1 MGMITPLMAEWV
13 DAAGLLQGNGMFITG
28 TDTGVGKTWVSVR
41 LIHALRALGLELI
54 PRKPVESG
62 WSEDVTDTDAWRL
75 ANAAGLT
82 IDDQSQAAVLDK
94 VCPYRFRA
102 ALSPPRAA
110 SLEGRELRIAN
121 LAGACPTKV
130 LEGQAMLVEGAGG
143 FYSPIAQDGLN
154 ADLAQVLG
162 LPVILVAEDRVG
174 CINHILL
181 VAEAIKRRSLTLAG
195 VILNPKSPPVD
206 GMDNVSDLLQWLKI
220 PILRLI

>member
-1 MGMITPLMAEWV
+1 MSMITPLMAEWV

-82 IDDQSQAAVLDK
+82 VDDQSQAAVLDK

-206 GMDNVSDLLQWLKI
+206 GMDNLSDLLQWLKI

>member
-13 DAAGLLQGNGMFITG
+13 DATGLLQGNGMFMTG

-62 WSEDVTDTDAWRL
+62 WADDVTTTDAWRL
-75 ANAAGLT
+75 ANAAGLSLDGHQQT
-82 IDDQSQAAVLDK
+82 AILDK

-102 ALSPPRAA
+102 ALAPPRAA
-110 SLEGRELRIAN
+110 LLEGQELRIKN
-121 LAGACPTKV
+121 LANTCPTRV
-130 LEGQAMLVEGAGG
+130 ASGQALLVEGAGG
-143 FYSPIAQDGLN
+143 FYSPIAHDGLN

-162 LPVILVAEDRVG
+162 LPIILVAEDRVG
-174 CINHILL
+174 CLNHILL

-195 VILNPKSPPVD
+195 VILNAKTPPVV
-206 GMDNVSDLLQWLKI
+206 GMDNASDLMTWLKI
-220 PILRLI
+220 PVLCLN

>member
-13 DAAGLLQGNGMFITG
+13 DATGLLQGNGMFMTG

-62 WSEDVTDTDAWRL
+62 WADDVTTTDAWRL
-75 ANAAGLT
+75 ANAAGLSLDGHQQT
-82 IDDQSQAAVLDK
+82 AVLDK

-102 ALSPPRAA
+102 ALAPPRAA
-110 SLEGRELRIAN
+110 LLEGQELRIKN
-121 LAGACPTKV
+121 LANTCPTRV
-130 LEGQAMLVEGAGG
+130 ASGQALLVEGAGG
-143 FYSPIAQDGLN
+143 FYSPIAHDGLN

-162 LPVILVAEDRVG
+162 LPIILVAEDRVG
-174 CINHILL
+174 CLNHILL

-195 VILNPKSPPVD
+195 VILNAKTPPVV
-206 GMDNVSDLLQWLKI
+206 GMDNASDLMTWLKI
-220 PILRLI
+220 PVLCLN

>member
-13 DAAGLLQGNGMFITG
+13 DATGLLQGNGMFITG

-62 WSEDVTDTDAWRL
+62 WSDDVTNTDAWRL
-75 ANAAGLT
+75 ANAAGLH
-82 IDDQSQAAVLDK
+82 IDNHLHASILDK

-102 ALSPPRAA
+102 ALAPPRAA
-110 SLEGRELRIAN
+110 WLEGQQLQIKH
-121 LAGACPTKV
+121 LASACPTHV
-130 LEGQAMLVEGAGG
+130 AAGQAVLVEGAGG
-143 FYSPIAQDGLN
+143 FYSPIAHDGLN

-181 VAEAIKRRSLTLAG
+181 IAEAIKRRSLNLAG
-195 VILNPKSPPVD
+195 VILNPRTPAVV
-206 GMDNVSDLLQWLKI
+206 GMDNASDLLAWLKV
-220 PILRLI
+220 PILRLV

>member
-82 IDDQSQAAVLDK
+82 VDDQSQAAVLDK

>member
-13 DAAGLLQGNGMFITG
+13 DATGLLKGNGMFMTG

-62 WSEDVTDTDAWRL
+62 WADDITTTDAWRL
-75 ANAAGLT
+75 ANAAGLHL
-82 IDDQSQAAVLDK
+82 DDHQQTAVLDK

-102 ALSPPRAA
+102 ALAPPRAA
-110 SLEGRELRIAN
+110 LLEGQELRIKN
-121 LAGACPTKV
+121 LANACPTRV
-130 LEGQAMLVEGAGG
+130 ASGQALLVEGAGG
-143 FYSPIAQDGLN
+143 FYSPIAHDGLN

-162 LPVILVAEDRVG
+162 LPIILVAEDRVG
-174 CINHILL
+174 CLNHILL

-195 VILNPKSPPVD
+195 VILNTKTSPVV
-206 GMDNVSDLLQWLKI
+206 GMDNASDLMTWLKI
-220 PILRLI
+220 PVLCLS

>member
-13 DAAGLLQGNGMFITG
+13 DATGLLQGNGMFMTG

-62 WSEDVTDTDAWRL
+62 WADDVTTTDAWRL
-75 ANAAGLT
+75 ANAAGLSLDGHQQT
-82 IDDQSQAAVLDK
+82 AILDK

-102 ALSPPRAA
+102 ALAPPRAA
-110 SLEGRELRIAN
+110 LLEGQELRIKN
-121 LAGACPTKV
+121 LANTCPTRV
-130 LEGQAMLVEGAGG
+130 ASGQALLVEGAGG
-143 FYSPIAQDGLN
+143 FYSPIAHDGLN

-162 LPVILVAEDRVG
+162 LPIILVAEDRVG
-174 CINHILL
+174 CLNHILL

-195 VILNPKSPPVD
+195 VILNARTPPVV
-206 GMDNVSDLLQWLKI
+206 GMDNASDLMTWLKI
-220 PILRLI
+220 PVLCLN

>member
-13 DAAGLLQGNGMFITG
+13 DATGLLKGNGMFMTG

-62 WSEDVTDTDAWRL
+62 WADDITTTDAWRL
-75 ANAAGLT
+75 ANAAGLHL
-82 IDDQSQAAVLDK
+82 DDHQQMAVLDK

-102 ALSPPRAA
+102 ALAPPRAA
-110 SLEGRELRIAN
+110 LLEGQELRIKN
-121 LAGACPTKV
+121 LANACPTRV
-130 LEGQAMLVEGAGG
+130 ASGQALLVEGAGG
-143 FYSPIAQDGLN
+143 FYSPIAHDGLN

-162 LPVILVAEDRVG
+162 LPIILVAEDRVG
-174 CINHILL
+174 CLNHILL

-195 VILNPKSPPVD
+195 VILNTKTSPVA
-206 GMDNVSDLLQWLKI
+206 GMDNASDLMAWLKI
-220 PILRLI
+220 PVLCLS

>member
-82 IDDQSQAAVLDK
+82 VDDQSQAAVLDK

-206 GMDNVSDLLQWLKI
+206 GMDNLSDLLAWLNI
-220 PILRLI
+220 PILRLV

>member
-13 DAAGLLQGNGMFITG
+13 DATGLLQGNGMFMTG

-62 WSEDVTDTDAWRL
+62 WADDVTTTDAWRL
-75 ANAAGLT
+75 ANAAGLSLDGHQQT
-82 IDDQSQAAVLDK
+82 AILDK

-102 ALSPPRAA
+102 ALAPPRAA
-110 SLEGRELRIAN
+110 LLEGQELRIKDLAN
-121 LAGACPTKV
+121 TCPTRV
-130 LEGQAMLVEGAGG
+130 ASGQALLVEGAGG
-143 FYSPIAQDGLN
+143 FYSPIAHDGLN

-162 LPVILVAEDRVG
+162 LPIILVAEDRVG
-174 CINHILL
+174 CLNHILL

-195 VILNPKSPPVD
+195 VILNAKTPPVV
-206 GMDNVSDLLQWLKI
+206 GMDNASDLMTWLKI
-220 PILRLI
+220 PVLCLN